1 MPNSSPTYDTTLRI
15 IMLLQHLRQNRLGRL
30 TIEDL
35 AERLEVDERTVRR
48 YIAMLETGGDGL
60 PPLVRRVRAG
70 RRSAVEL
77 IDLPDD
83 VGASIFQYAAVHAA
97 TRSLHDPVLGDS
109 ARDVE
114 QRVAAGVSHTARS
127 LVERVPVA
135 FAWVPFGPKHYAE
148 HEAVLD
154 ALVRGALRRKAVEL
168 VYETEIEPFP
178 FAPWTIVLYRDGLY
192 AWGRTLERRG
202 EGAFRMLAV
211 DRIEQA
217 RLLPSRSFRV
227 PKDYDPEMLFE
238 GRLGVWRNSDD
249 DAPRLVRIAFD
260 PSVVS
265 RVQARTWPGFV
276 GWHDGEDG
284 WPVLSL
290 EIPVTPEVKTWV
302 ISWGPLARVEGPR
315 ELRDMVAD
323 ELRASLAMYDAG

>member
-15 IMLLQHLRQNRLGRL
+15 IMLLQHLRQHRLGRL

-60 PPLVRRVRAG
+60 PPLVRRVRVG

-114 QRVAAGVSHTARS
+114 QRVAAGVSHAARS

-227 PKDYDPEMLFE
+227 PKDYDPETLFD

-249 DAPRLVRIAFD
+249 DTPRLVRIAFD

-265 RVQARTWPGFV
+265 RVQARSWPGFI
-276 GWHDGEDG
+276 GWHEGEDG